1 MIWELKCLFS
11 HEVQSN
17 HIGEPLQESLL
28 LYDVLNSNYFSYS
41 VSNEDPQTSDHWVIE
56 QDKAISMDP
65 SDQFI
70 LNLCCILSIE
80 YFAEI
85 ENISEK
91 NHLNGFLDFV
101 REDYQKHL
109 FKISGV
115 KSETLIDHLNYWSDV
130 LEQADFNIRNV
141 GGMYCLLNGDDLS
154 YIYHTIDKNI
164 DVPNISI

>member
-17 HIGEPLQESLL
+17 YIGEPLQEALL
-28 LYDVLNSNYFSYS
+28 LYDVMNSNYFSHPDS
-41 VSNEDPQTSDHWVIE
+41 VSNEKSDHWVIE
-56 QDKAISMDP
+56 QDKTISIDP
-65 SDQFI
+65 SDQAM
-70 LNLCCILSIE
+70 LTLCCILSIE

-85 ENISEK
+85 ENISEE
-91 NHLNGFLDFV
+91 NQLNGFLNFV
-101 REDYQKHL
+101 REDYQQHL
-109 FKISGV
+109 FKISGI

-130 LEQADFNIRNV
+130 LEKADFNIRNV

-154 YIYHTIDKNI
+154 YIYHTIDNNI